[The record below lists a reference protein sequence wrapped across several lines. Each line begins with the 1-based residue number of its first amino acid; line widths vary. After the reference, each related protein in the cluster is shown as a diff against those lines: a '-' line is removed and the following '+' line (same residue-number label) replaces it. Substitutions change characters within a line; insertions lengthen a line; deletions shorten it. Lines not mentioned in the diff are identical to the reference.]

1 MLQKPTTTKTEQAS
15 QKIQKPEI
23 HLKML
28 KYNYT
33 KRGKKKTKP
42 QLNNKVKQ
50 TYFQIYMAKKQPVL
64 SFGTFSLDIL
74 GHVREYK
81 QKLYRDGTSK
91 KKKKRV
97 IPFSPKFTFIM

>member
-33 KRGKKKTKP
+33 KRGRKKKQTP

-50 TYFQIYMAKKQPVL
+50 TDFQIYMAKKPVL
-64 SFGTFSLDIL
+64 NFGTFF
-74 GHVREYK
+74 
-81 QKLYRDGTSK
+81 
-91 KKKKRV
+91 
-97 IPFSPKFTFIM
+97 P